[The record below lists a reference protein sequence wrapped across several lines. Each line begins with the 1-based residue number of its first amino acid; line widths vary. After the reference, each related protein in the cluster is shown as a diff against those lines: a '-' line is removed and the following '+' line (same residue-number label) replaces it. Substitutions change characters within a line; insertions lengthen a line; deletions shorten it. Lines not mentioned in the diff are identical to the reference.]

1 MKNLL
6 SLFFSFLIIFP
17 SLLSLDH
24 FVSHDHPTCNHVEVH
39 IHEAEIDCLTC
50 DYILNNFND
59 YSSDKDSNVF
69 FEYQKKDVLNTYNI
83 SVRSQLISF
92 KKNRAPP
99 HFI

>member
-6 SLFFSFLIIFP
+6 SLFFSFIILFP
-17 SLLSLDH
+17 SLLSFEH
-24 FVSHDHPTCNHVEVH
+24 FVSHDHPTCNHVVVH

-50 DYILNNFND
+50 DYIVNNFND
-59 YSSDKDSNVF
+59 YSSAEDSTVF
-69 FEYQKKDVLNTYNI
+69 IEYQKKDVLNSYKI
-83 SVRSQLISF
+83 SVRSQFISF

>member
-6 SLFFSFLIIFP
+6 SLLFSFIILFP
-17 SLLSLDH
+17 SLLSLEH
-24 FVSHDHPTCNHVEVH
+24 FVSHDHPTCNHVGVH

-50 DYILNNFND
+50 DYVSNNFND
-59 YSSDKDSNVF
+59 YSSDDDSTEF
-69 FEYQKKDVLNTYNI
+69 IEYQKKDVLNSYNT
-83 SVRSQLISF
+83 SVRSQFISF

>member
-6 SLFFSFLIIFP
+6 SLFFSFIILFP
-17 SLLSLDH
+17 SLLSLEH
-24 FVSHDHPTCNHVEVH
+24 FVSHDHPTCDDNG
-39 IHEAEIDCLTC
+39 IHFHQPEFDCLTC

-59 YSSDKDSNVF
+59 YSSAEDSTVF
-69 FEYQKKDVLNTYNI
+69 IEYQKTDILNSHNT
-83 SVRSQLISF
+83 SVGAQFIFF